1 MYKRQSLV
9 TVMDEITQIE
19 RYTNIQK
26 LCMAGQIEAVF
37 DVPEEVRGKK
47 ILKFLLQPLVENCF
61 EHGFSRDKRDGRIA
75 ISASSQ
81 EGVVTLTVE
90 DNGSGMSGARLKQ
103 LKEKCREQGALCLD
117 KEETDSIGLL
127 NVNFRLKNYYGEE
140 YGLILE
146 SEEGRG
152 TKITIRIP
160 EGEK

>member
-1 MYKRQSLV
+1 
-9 TVMDEITQIE
+9 MDEITQIE
-19 RYTNIQK
+19 RYANIQK
-26 LCMAGQIEAVF
+26 LCMAGRIETVF

-47 ILKFLLQPLVENCF
+47 ILKFLLQPLFENCF
-61 EHGFSRDKRDGRIA
+61 EHGFSQDKRDGRIG
-75 ISASSQ
+75 IRASSE

-90 DNGSGMSGARLKQ
+90 DNGAGMSETRLKQ
-103 LKEKCREQGALCLD
+103 LTEKCREQGSLCLE

-146 SEEGRG
+146 SEVGRG

-160 EGEK
+160 ESEKKS